1 MARKALKNIFNLI
14 DSVKG
19 EMPVEQAFLNDL
31 RRSIELTDEK
41 SREPG
46 SKTYKPSG
54 MNCIRQSYYVIM
66 GEQPDETPSS
76 CNLVGICEN
85 GTDRHERIQ
94 QAVIDMWHNDM
105 DCEYINVANF
115 VRQRELD
122 EYLDIVKEPDFSKKE
137 YETKLY
143 HKTLNMSFLCD
154 GIIRYK
160 NHYYILEIKTESSSK
175 FFQRK
180 GVDPSHYHQATAYS
194 IAFGLNEVIFLY
206 ESRDTLDKKCFLFE
220 VTDDMKQELLS
231 YIEEC
236 DSYLKKLKVPPKS
249 EDVAKK
255 TCTYCKYKGRCSKD
269 G

>member
-1 MARKALKNIFNLI
+1 MARNSLKNIFNLI
-14 DSVKG
+14 DTAKA
-19 EMPVEQAFLNDL
+19 ELPPEQSFLNDL
-31 RRSIELTDEK
+31 KRSIELTDEK
-41 SREPG
+41 NARPG

-54 MNCIRQSYYVIM
+54 MNCIRQSYYVIT
-66 GEQPDETPSS
+66 GAETDEANSS
-76 CNLVGICEN
+76 SALIGICES

-94 QAVIDMWHNDM
+94 QAVLNMRNNDVE
-105 DCEYINVANF
+105 CEYINVADF
-115 VRQRELD
+115 VRNRGLT
-122 EYLDIVKEPDFSKKE
+122 EYLDIVKEPDFE
-137 YETKLY
+137 NGEFETKLY

-154 GIIRYK
+154 GIIKYH

-180 GVDPSHYHQATAYS
+180 DVDPFHYHQAIAYS
-194 IAFGLNEVIFLY
+194 IAFGINEVLFIY
-206 ESRDTLDKKCFLFE
+206 ECRDNCDKKAFMYH

-236 DSYLKKLKVPPKS
+236 DSYIKKLKVPPKP

-255 TCTYCKYKGRCSKD
+255 TCNYCQYKGRCNKD